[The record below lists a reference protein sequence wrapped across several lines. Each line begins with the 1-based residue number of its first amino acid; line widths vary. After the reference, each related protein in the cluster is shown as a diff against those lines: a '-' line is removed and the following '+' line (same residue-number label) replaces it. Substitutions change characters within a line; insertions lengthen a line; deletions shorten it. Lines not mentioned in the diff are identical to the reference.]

1 MAQSKNQHLHCM
13 SLVGQVGAPLYVVL
27 ILTLGHSDGAAPP
40 GTLVIP
46 ALEGKAAMKPIWPCT

>member
-46 ALEGKAAMKPIWPCT
+46 AVEGKAAMKPV